1 MTPQGRSSEEAFL
14 EELRRDFSLEAEEHL
29 QTIVSGL
36 LELEKDPAH
45 PVVEKVYRAAHSLK
59 GAAHAVQM
67 PLVATLCQAMEGVL
81 SALKKGLL
89 FLRAE
94 DFDVLQRS
102 VDAVG
107 RMVAE
112 GEGQGLDGSLV
123 RELEMLTE
131 ARRGPGKETGEEG
144 RRKAPLPPS
153 PGGEGL
159 FKAGDPGVI
168 HPPAFPEAPMPP
180 PLVAGVPEVEV
191 VSAVRGGAS
200 QTIRISAARLDA
212 LLLQAEELISV
223 KLALHQRAEDLEG
236 VIASLS
242 AWKKDLEKAD
252 QEGRREEGAPG
263 PSEEARREYRRRLR
277 EVEDAL
283 GHLRKS
289 LVMDASE
296 AGTLIRHLQEGTR
309 EALLRPFS
317 SMLQSF
323 PKMVRDIARDLDK
336 AVDLEIHGDDIEVD
350 KRILEGLKDPLIHL
364 VRNAMDHG
372 MERPG
377 ERRAQGK
384 PEKGTL
390 SLLVS
395 RESGSRVEL
404 MVKDDGRG
412 IDPDKVREGAVKAGI
427 ISLHEAQALDRGS
440 ALRLIF
446 RSGFS
451 TSPIITSLSGRG
463 LGMAIVQ
470 EGVERLGGRLTLDST
485 PGQGT
490 TFCISLP
497 LTLATFR
504 GVLVREW
511 GRIFV
516 VPTAQVGRVTRVGE
530 ESFRRVENREVVVIQ
545 GEPMSCFRLG
555 LVLGLPEQSDDKV
568 AGILPRV
575 MGASRRP
582 GRTLVILSTGET
594 PLALEVD
601 GVENEQEILLKPL
614 GPQLVRVR
622 FVAGATVLGSG
633 AVVPVL
639 NPSDLIQAVLK
650 NAPLSR
656 FSPEEGA
663 PRERPAVLVA
673 EDSITSRTLIKNI
686 LTTAGY
692 DVTAVVDGAA
702 AWEALGEK
710 DYAAL
715 VSDVEMPRMNG
726 FELTAR
732 VRGEPRWAE
741 IPVVLITSLESR
753 EDRERGAEAGANAY
767 IVKSSFDQVNLLDVL
782 GRLI

>member
-395 RESGSRVEL
+395 RR
-404 MVKDDGRG
+404 
-412 IDPDKVREGAVKAGI
+412 
-427 ISLHEAQALDRGS
+427 
-440 ALRLIF
+440 
-446 RSGFS
+446 
-451 TSPIITSLSGRG
+451 
-463 LGMAIVQ
+463 
-470 EGVERLGGRLTLDST
+470 
-485 PGQGT
+485 
-490 TFCISLP
+490 
-497 LTLATFR
+497 
-504 GVLVREW
+504 
-511 GRIFV
+511 
-516 VPTAQVGRVTRVGE
+516 
-530 ESFRRVENREVVVIQ
+530 
-545 GEPMSCFRLG
+545 
-555 LVLGLPEQSDDKV
+555 
-568 AGILPRV
+568 
-575 MGASRRP
+575 
-582 GRTLVILSTGET
+582 
-594 PLALEVD
+594 
-601 GVENEQEILLKPL
+601 
-614 GPQLVRVR
+614 
-622 FVAGATVLGSG
+622 AGAG
-633 AVVPVL
+633 
-639 NPSDLIQAVLK
+639 
-650 NAPLSR
+650 
-656 FSPEEGA
+656 
-663 PRERPAVLVA
+663 
-673 EDSITSRTLIKNI
+673 
-686 LTTAGY
+686 
-692 DVTAVVDGAA
+692 
-702 AWEALGEK
+702 W
-710 DYAAL
+710 
-715 VSDVEMPRMNG
+715 
-726 FELTAR
+726 
-732 VRGEPRWAE
+732 
-741 IPVVLITSLESR
+741 
-753 EDRERGAEAGANAY
+753 
-767 IVKSSFDQVNLLDVL
+767 SSW
-782 GRLI
+782 